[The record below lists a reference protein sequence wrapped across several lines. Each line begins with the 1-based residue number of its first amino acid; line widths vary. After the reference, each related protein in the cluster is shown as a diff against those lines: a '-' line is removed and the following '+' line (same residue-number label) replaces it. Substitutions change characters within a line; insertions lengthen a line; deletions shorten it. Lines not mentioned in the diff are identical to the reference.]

1 MAEAK
6 LPWLDS
12 VHELWDTWSDFWL
25 RQERRL
31 FGGEAV
37 KTELD
42 PFSSEAETV
51 KGGLERYARRQRQA
65 TYLNFPDVAATAFV
79 GQLSRHAPMP
89 GQGLNF
95 GALGEVRSR
104 DKLGTGALSRAEM
117 AWYNI
122 DGVGQDGS
130 QWVPWWDGVTKRA
143 KATGHRWCFVEAPF
157 TSPGGFVD
165 ELNGMRPFMVEY
177 SPYQVTNWHYVN
189 GQLVWAIIRVPMR
202 NPKVDAEGKMSGN
215 VFEDGYYVL
224 VQAGWEGLGPAY
236 QEGGWWFFDANQEL
250 IPDGHATWDATL
262 GKIPLWAHFYE
273 QTKGPSDL
281 PAMSRSGL
289 AEVSNIAVS
298 YMNQSSARDFDA
310 WDAAKSLLFAMGIS
324 NEGWNLLQELMA
336 KGSEILPI
344 LGEKNVVSGQTTP
357 VSMYDGSTGAVTA
370 DVFKTLLDQKI
381 TEARELSNYE
391 ARSSPD
397 SSGLSQQIRFSDAK
411 SPRLSLM
418 AANREQSENNAL
430 FFLSQRWGI
439 PNAQA
444 STKWIRDFNL
454 APLVDDIDKMFSTMK
469 LAAVKSPTLTVDM
482 IIAAAKKRGL
492 ITDEEKEITI
502 RGEISGAMEQADKAA
517 EAERQALAAFGA
529 PANE

>member
-1 MAEAK
+1 
-6 LPWLDS
+6 
-12 VHELWDTWSDFWL
+12 
-25 RQERRL
+25 
-31 FGGEAV
+31 
-37 KTELD
+37 
-42 PFSSEAETV
+42 
-51 KGGLERYARRQRQA
+51 
-65 TYLNFPDVAATAFV
+65 
-79 GQLSRHAPMP
+79 
-89 GQGLNF
+89 
-95 GALGEVRSR
+95 
-104 DKLGTGALSRAEM
+104 
-117 AWYNI
+117 
-122 DGVGQDGS
+122 
-130 QWVPWWDGVTKRA
+130 
-143 KATGHRWCFVEAPF
+143 
-157 TSPGGFVD
+157 
-165 ELNGMRPFMVEY
+165 
-177 SPYQVTNWHYVN
+177 
-189 GQLVWAIIRVPMR
+189 
-202 NPKVDAEGKMSGN
+202 
-215 VFEDGYYVL
+215 
-224 VQAGWEGLGPAY
+224 
-236 QEGGWWFFDANQEL
+236 
-250 IPDGHATWDATL
+250 
-262 GKIPLWAHFYE
+262 
-273 QTKGPSDL
+273 
-281 PAMSRSGL
+281 
-289 AEVSNIAVS
+289 
-298 YMNQSSARDFDA
+298 
-310 WDAAKSLLFAMGIS
+310 
-324 NEGWNLLQELMA
+324 
-336 KGSEILPI
+336 
-344 LGEKNVVSGQTTP
+344 VVSGQTTP

-370 DVFKTLLDQKI
+370 EVFKTLLDQKI